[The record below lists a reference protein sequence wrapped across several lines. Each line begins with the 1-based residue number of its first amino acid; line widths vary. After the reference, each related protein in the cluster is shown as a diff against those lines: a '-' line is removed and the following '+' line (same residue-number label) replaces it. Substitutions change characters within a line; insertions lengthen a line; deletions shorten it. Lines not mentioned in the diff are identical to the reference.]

1 VGAVRA
7 NFYKLGETAVAGE
20 LDTLL
25 GMVVEFDDCNYS
37 SNAATRKL
45 NSGRRIKA
53 MWVKNDSG
61 STLNPGECLTWKS
74 GYAGTYVGGVTGAA
88 GTGVGAVDP
97 YVGSAGVTTGRNFWM
112 IIEGPGTARSGA
124 AVAANA
130 IIIPAATGEV
140 VTVTNDAPGS
150 LSACGRCV
158 VAASGADET
167 INVYWK
173 FPGY

>member
-1 VGAVRA
+1 MGAVRT

-37 SNAATRKL
+37 ANPATRKL

-53 MWVKNDSG
+53 MWIKNDSG
-61 STLNPGECLTWKS
+61 STLNVGECLTWKS
-74 GYAGTYVGGVTGAA
+74 GYAGTRVGGVTGSA

-97 YVGSAGVTTGRNFWM
+97 YVGSAGVADGKNFWM
-112 IIEGPGTARSGA
+112 IIEGPGKARSAGSIS
-124 AVAANA
+124 ANA
-130 IIIPAATGEV
+130 ILIPAATGEV
-140 VTVTNDAPGS
+140 TTVTNDAPGS

-158 VAASGADET
+158 VAATGADES
-167 INVYWK
+167 IDVLWK